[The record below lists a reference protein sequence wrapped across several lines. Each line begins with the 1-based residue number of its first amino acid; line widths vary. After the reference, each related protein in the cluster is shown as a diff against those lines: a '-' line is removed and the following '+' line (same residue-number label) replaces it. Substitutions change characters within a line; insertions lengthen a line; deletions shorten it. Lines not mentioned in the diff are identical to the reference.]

1 MSLEEF
7 IVLYLL
13 WVIGTVSGLVITGL
27 LVDRL
32 IVRKV
37 MQNKEVQR
45 FLQTIKKLT
54 EYAEKIVENQEKSR
68 EGSSER
74 KEHGPA

>member
-1 MSLEEF
+1 MSVEEF

-13 WVIGTVSGLVITGL
+13 WVLGTVSGLVITGL
-27 LVDRL
+27 LADRL

-37 MQNKEVQR
+37 MQNKEVQK

-54 EYAEKIVENQEKSR
+54 EYAEKIVENQEK
-68 EGSSER
+68 
-74 KEHGPA
+74 K